1 MTYTPPSVQYCATL
15 NGTYTVLSGVQSV
28 NINRGRKIATDPFVG
43 STCVIEII
51 PPATFTV
58 ELAVGQFI
66 DVRQTNSATAD
77 AYFCGRI
84 TDIERT
90 YEMPY
95 NTVTGAAPGDRIV
108 ITCSGPTGQ
117 LAATQLNDYL
127 VTGVA
132 GGQQSSTVQLANIST
147 DNGFA
152 SANINV
158 QDKTPQTFTYSGG
171 AFDLFN
177 QIARNV
183 QAYIDDLDLQR
194 SPFGG
199 FSSAIGFF
207 APNYQVSTSVT
218 DVFPGNAGSH
228 FMGLQFL
235 SSTEQAFNEIL
246 VTANGRTTQVVL
258 AASGPYNTLNYS
270 TTLDRESDM
279 LDLAQY
285 LFTFN
290 QQTTAVPATITLS
303 STENTQ
309 INRFA
314 EIKTFTTTSNNFL
327 MLGSRVNIDFRGQNY
342 VGQLQGI
349 QTSYY
354 IDQSRQ
360 TLYFS
365 ANLGQP
371 FTLDN
376 DRFGVLDTSRLGYV

>member
-1 MTYTPPSVQYCATL
+1 
-15 NGTYTVLSGVQSV
+15 
-28 NINRGRKIATDPFVG
+28 
-43 STCVIEII
+43 
-51 PPATFTV
+51 
-58 ELAVGQFI
+58 
-66 DVRQTNSATAD
+66 
-77 AYFCGRI
+77 
-84 TDIERT
+84 
-90 YEMPY
+90 
-95 NTVTGAAPGDRIV
+95 
-108 ITCSGPTGQ
+108 
-117 LAATQLNDYL
+117 
-127 VTGVA
+127 
-132 GGQQSSTVQLANIST
+132 
-147 DNGFA
+147 
-152 SANINV
+152 
-158 QDKTPQTFTYSGG
+158 
-171 AFDLFN
+171 
-177 QIARNV
+177 
-183 QAYIDDLDLQR
+183 
-194 SPFGG
+194 
-199 FSSAIGFF
+199 
-207 APNYQVSTSVT
+207 
-218 DVFPGNAGSH
+218 
-228 FMGLQFL
+228 MGLQFL

-327 MLGSRVNIDFRGQNY
+327 MLGSRVNIDFRGQTY

-371 FTLDN
+371 FTLD
-376 DRFGVLDTSRLGYV
+376 DAQFGVLDTSRLGYV